1 MRKIIGLIMLL
12 AMSQF
17 VSAEEMK
24 SAAPDTSTS
33 MSANETAVSID
44 SDANVTAAPEK
55 AEAMP
60 EKMHTAMKE
69 QSGFSRGSVVRSA
82 FTTEIAER
90 EPVQNLKSLSTDQ
103 DKVMFFTELR
113 DMSGQT
119 AVHRWEHDGK
129 VVAEIK
135 FNVKGPRW
143 RVWSSKNLTAANTGE
158 WKVSVLN
165 GAGEVISEK
174 ELNYEKAAMP
184 VHESEMP
191 GQAPAVSPES
201 AQ

>member
-1 MRKIIGLIMLL
+1 MRNTIGLITLL
-12 AMSQF
+12 LMSQ
-17 VSAEEMK
+17 SIYAEDMQTAPTEATSPATEM
-24 SAAPDTSTS
+24 AAPAVDAEPAATEMPAAMT
-33 MSANETAVSID
+33 ET
-44 SDANVTAAPEK
+44 P
-55 AEAMP
+55 AE
-60 EKMHTAMKE
+60 MKE

-90 EPVQNLKSLSTDQ
+90 EPTQDLKTLSNDN

-113 DMSGQT
+113 DMNGQT

-129 VVAEIK
+129 VVAEIEFK
-135 FNVKGPRW
+135 VNGPRW
-143 RVWSSKNLTAANTGE
+143 RVWSSKNLTPENTGD

-174 ELNYEKAAMP
+174 NLDYEVAAMP
-184 VHESEMP
+184 AKESQMDNT
-191 GQAPAVSPES
+191 APAVSPES

>member
-1 MRKIIGLIMLL
+1 MRKIIGLIILL

-24 SAAPDTSTS
+24 SAAPDANMST
-33 MSANETAVSID
+33 NETAVPVD
-44 SDANVTAAPEK
+44 ADANVTAAPEK
-55 AEAMP
+55 ASAMP
-60 EKMHTAMKE
+60 AEMHNTMKE

-90 EPVQNLKSLSTDQ
+90 EPVQNLKTLNTEQ

-174 ELNYEKAAMP
+174 ELNYEAAVMP
-184 VHESEMP
+184 MHETETTN
-191 GQAPAVSPES
+191 QAPAVSPES

>member
-1 MRKIIGLIMLL
+1 MRNTIGFITILL
-12 AMSQF
+12 MSQSVYAEDIQTAPTEA
-17 VSAEEMK
+17 VSPATEM
-24 SAAPDTSTS
+24 AAPAVDAEPAATEAPAA
-33 MSANETAVSID
+33 MAEMPNE
-44 SDANVTAAPEK
+44 
-55 AEAMP
+55 
-60 EKMHTAMKE
+60 MKE

-90 EPVQNLKSLSTDQ
+90 EPTQDLKTLSSDNS
-103 DKVMFFTELR
+103 KVMFFTELR

-119 AVHRWEHDGK
+119 AIHRWEHDGK
-129 VVAEIK
+129 VVAEVE

-143 RVWSSKNLTAANTGE
+143 RVWSSKNLTPENTGD

-174 ELNYEKAAMP
+174 NLSYDVATMP
-184 VHESEMP
+184 ANESHMENT
-191 GQAPAVSPES
+191 APAVSPES

>member
-1 MRKIIGLIMLL
+1 MRNTIGLIILL

-24 SAAPDTSTS
+24 SAAPDAS
-33 MSANETAVSID
+33 MSTNETAVSVD
-44 SDANVTAAPEK
+44 SDTSVTTAPEK
-55 AEAMP
+55 AAAMP
-60 EKMHTAMKE
+60 AEMHSDMKE

-90 EPVQNLKSLSTDQ
+90 EPVQNLKTLSTDQ

-135 FNVKGPRW
+135 FTVKGPRW
-143 RVWSSKNLTAANTGE
+143 RVWSSKNLTAENTGD

-174 ELNYEKAAMP
+174 NLSYVAAAMP
-184 VHESEMP
+184 MHENEMEN
-191 GQAPAVSPES
+191 QAPAVSPES